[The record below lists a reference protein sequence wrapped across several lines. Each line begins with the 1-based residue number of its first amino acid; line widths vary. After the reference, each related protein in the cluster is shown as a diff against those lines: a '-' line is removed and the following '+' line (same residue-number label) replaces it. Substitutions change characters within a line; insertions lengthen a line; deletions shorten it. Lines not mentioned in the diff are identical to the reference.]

1 MIRVL
6 VVDDQALV
14 RDGFQAILEAQPDCE
29 VVGAAQDGLE
39 AVEQTLRLAPDVVL
53 MDIRMPRLDGV
64 EATRRLCS
72 DQRWTG
78 RIIVL
83 TTYGADENVWDAF
96 HAGASGF
103 LLKTTTARDLV
114 QAVRSAA
121 ARTELLAPDVTRL
134 LLRPFMAKPR
144 PGAATPERAEDTGG
158 ERRVFEHVGG
168 GVPTRDSARAVFA
181 PEATVTTPTS
191 RLFAKLGARGR
202 VQAVIFPH
210 ESGFVSPGAPPEP
223 WRRRDL

>member
-14 RDGFQAILEAQPDCE
+14 RDGFRAILESQPDCE
-29 VVGAAQDGLE
+29 VVGAADDGVG

-64 EATRRLCS
+64 EATRRICS

-78 RIIVL
+78 RVIVL

-103 LLKTTTARDLV
+103 LLKTTTASDLV
-114 QAVRSAA
+114 HAVRSVAA
-121 ARTELLAPDVTRL
+121 GTELLAPDVTRRL
-134 LLRPFMAKPR
+134 VREFMAKPR
-144 PGAATPERAEDTGG
+144 PGETSPELADLSERERQVFGHLAGGLSNAEIA
-158 ERRVFEHVGG
+158 RVMFL
-168 GVPTRDSARAVFA
+168 S
-181 PEATVTTPTS
+181 EATVKTHIN
-191 RLFAKLGARGR
+191 RLFTKLRVRDR
-202 VQAVIFPH
+202 VQAVIYAY
-210 ESGFVSPGAPPEP
+210 ESGFVSPGP
-223 WRRRDL
+223 RGGG

>member
-14 RDGFQAILEAQPDCE
+14 REGFQAILQSQPDCE
-29 VVGAAQDGLE
+29 VVATAKDGVD

-78 RIIVL
+78 RVIVL
-83 TTYGADENVWDAF
+83 TTYGDDENVWDAF

-103 LLKTTTARDLV
+103 LLKTTTARDLIH
-114 QAVRSAA
+114 AVRSVAA
-121 ARTELLAPDVTRL
+121 GTELAAPEVTQRL
-134 LLRPFMAKPR
+134 VRQFMAKPR
-144 PGAATPERAEDTGG
+144 PGQSTPELADLTERERQVFQHLAGG
-158 ERRVFEHVGG
+158 LSN
-168 GVPTRDSARAVFA
+168 TDIARAMFLS
-181 PEATVTTPTS
+181 EATVKTHIN
-191 RLFAKLGARGR
+191 RLFTKLAVRDR
-202 VQAVIFPH
+202 VHAVIFAY
-210 ESGFVSPGAPPEP
+210 ESGFVSPGPPAEQ
-223 WRRRDL
+223 

>member
-114 QAVRSAA
+114 QAVRSVAA
-121 ARTELLAPDVTRL
+121 GTELLAPEVTRRL
-134 LLRPFMAKPR
+134 VRQFMAKPR
-144 PGAATPERAEDTGG
+144 PGAATPELAELT
-158 ERRVFEHVGG
+158 ERERTVFEHPAGG
-168 GVPTRDSARAVFA
+168 LSNADIARTMFVS
-181 PEATVTTPTS
+181 EATVKTHIN
-191 RLFAKLGARGR
+191 RLFAKLGVRDR
-202 VQAVIFPH
+202 VQAVIFAY
-210 ESGFVSPGAPPEP
+210 ESGFVSPGPHPEP
-223 WRRRDL
+223 

>member
-14 RDGFQAILEAQPDCE
+14 REGFQAILESQPDCE
-29 VVGAAQDGLE
+29 VVATAKDGVE
-39 AVEQTLRLAPDVVL
+39 AIEQTLELAPDVVL

-72 DQRWTG
+72 DPRWTG
-78 RIIVL
+78 RVIVL

-114 QAVRSAA
+114 HAVRSVAGG
-121 ARTELLAPDVTRL
+121 TELLAPEVTRRL
-134 LLRPFMAKPR
+134 VRQFMEKPR
-144 PGAATPERAEDTGG
+144 PGHTSPELAQLTERERQVFQQLAGG
-158 ERRVFEHVGG
+158 LSNA
-168 GVPTRDSARAVFA
+168 DIARAIFVS
-181 PEATVTTPTS
+181 EATVKTHIN
-191 RLFAKLGARGR
+191 RLFAKLGVRDR
-202 VQAVIFPH
+202 VQAVIFAY
-210 ESGFVSPGAPPEP
+210 ESGFVSPGPGVEQ
-223 WRRRDL
+223 